1 MMLYRTLCKLKDRS
15 GLTDDLMSK
24 IDVFYALGRLTT
36 EEYNALMDVPA
47 EEAPE
52 DMPIEIEPIEPIE

>member
-1 MMLYRTLCKLKDRS
+1 MLYRTLCKLKEKS
-15 GLTDDLMSK
+15 GLTDDLMNK
-24 IDVFYALGRLTT
+24 IDVFYALGRLSD
-36 EEYNALMDVPA
+36 EEYNALMGVPA